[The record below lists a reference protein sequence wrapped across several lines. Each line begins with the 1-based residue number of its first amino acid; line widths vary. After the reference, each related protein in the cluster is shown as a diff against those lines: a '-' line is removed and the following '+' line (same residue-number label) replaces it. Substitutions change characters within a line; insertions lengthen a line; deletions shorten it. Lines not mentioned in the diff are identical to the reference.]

1 MKFYE
6 YDQNEILWRWSK
18 WNIMKVIKMTYY
30 EGDLEMKYYEGD
42 QNEILWRWSKWNIV
56 KVIEMKYY
64 EGDPN
69 EIL

>member
-1 MKFYE
+1 
-6 YDQNEILWRWSK
+6 
-18 WNIMKVIKMTYY
+18 MKVIKMTYY

-42 QNEILWRWSKWNIV
+42 ENEILWRWSKWNIV

>member
-1 MKFYE
+1 
-6 YDQNEILWRWSK
+6 
-18 WNIMKVIKMTYY
+18 MTYY

-42 QNEILWRWSKWNIV
+42 ENEILWRWSKWNIV

-64 EGDPN
+64 VGDPN